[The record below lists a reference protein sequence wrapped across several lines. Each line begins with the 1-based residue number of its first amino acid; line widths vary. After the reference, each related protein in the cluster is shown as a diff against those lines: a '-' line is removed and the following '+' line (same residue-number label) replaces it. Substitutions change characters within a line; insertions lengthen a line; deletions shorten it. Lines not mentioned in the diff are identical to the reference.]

1 MIFIHGFINRDD
13 SFSVENAVCQ
23 LESTPTTRIRLGI
36 MFNAFCTVHVHM
48 QGKFYSGLSEKCE
61 VLSLYALC
69 RKLHIGHFHAIPLH
83 CICYNIADTMQIGRK
98 FQNCTV
104 GCWRETF
111 KGFHGNFNLHTKLG
125 CYNRFHGSLLYI
137 STSISGSMETLVF
150 NSMENGSEE
159 VNINEK

>member
-1 MIFIHGFINRDD
+1 
-13 SFSVENAVCQ
+13 VCQ
-23 LESTPTTRIRLGI
+23 LECTPTTHIRLGI
-36 MFNAFCTVHVHM
+36 MFNAFCIVHVHM

-83 CICYNIADTMQIGRK
+83 FICYNIADTMQIGCK

-125 CYNRFHGSLLYI
+125 CHNLFMVVCY
-137 STSISGSMETLVF
+137 TLVRPF
-150 NSMENGSEE
+150 PDPWKHLFLTVWRMG
-159 VNINEK
+159 VRR